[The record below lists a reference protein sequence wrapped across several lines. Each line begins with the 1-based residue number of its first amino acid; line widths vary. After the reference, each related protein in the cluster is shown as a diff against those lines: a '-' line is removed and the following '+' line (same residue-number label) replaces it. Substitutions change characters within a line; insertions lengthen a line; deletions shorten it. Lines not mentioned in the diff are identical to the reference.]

1 MSLNGNSTDA
11 LNQGLESYNYP
22 VPRTFSLGLNIN
34 F

>member
-1 MSLNGNSTDA
+1 MSLNGNAADA

-22 VPRTFSLGLNIN
+22 LPRTFSLGLNIN

>member
-1 MSLNGNSTDA
+1 

-22 VPRTFSLGLNIN
+22 LPRTFSLGLNIN